1 MGLQNY
7 GVKISLFIFIF
18 IFEKLLHNC
27 QSFDLLI
34 NPTNELLATH
44 IFTIFGEQ
52 SSNKIMNPQDYLPH
66 SLTFFLN
73 KNYFE

>member
-1 MGLQNY
+1 MLKKYTHRIKGR
-7 GVKISLFIFIF
+7 
-18 IFEKLLHNC
+18 
-27 QSFDLLI
+27 DTI

-44 IFTIFGEQ
+44 IFAIFGEQ